1 MELALKIILVIA
13 SLGLIAAVLLQPGKS
28 AGLSGAISGGAE
40 HLFGKQ
46 KARGLELFLNR
57 LTMGLAVVFF
67 VLTLIVAYFV
77 KQA

>member
-1 MELALKIILVIA
+1 MEIALKIILVIA

-46 KARGLELFLNR
+46 KARGLELFLSR

-67 VLTLIVAYFV
+67 VLSLVVAYFV
-77 KQA
+77 KSV

>member
-40 HLFGKQ
+40 HLFGKK
-46 KARGLELFLNR
+46 KARGMELFLSR

-67 VLTLIVAYFV
+67 VLSLVVAFFV
-77 KQA
+77 RGA